1 VLPPEWRALNL
12 GKRSCPSYTISSRT
26 RCCTPPRPSVKP
38 SPWLLSPKYHD
49 SGSTGQ
55 SRDRPTEEVA
65 VAAGPADPVAAAT
78 RAASVF
84 LFLLPGGRPRRGA
97 EGEATI
103 AVAVIA
109 FFLLP
114 HGRPS
119 PRFFS
124 TPTPSAFPVLRP
136 PMADMVG
143 LCSGEEKEVELA
155 K

>member
-1 VLPPEWRALNL
+1 M

-26 RCCTPPRPSVKP
+26 HCCTPPRPFVKP
-38 SPWLLSPKYHD
+38 FPWLLSPKYHD
-49 SGSTGQ
+49 SGSTDQ
-55 SRDRPTEEVA
+55 SRDRPAEEVA
-65 VAAGPADPVAAAT
+65 AMAGPADPVAATA

-84 LFLLPGGRPRRGA
+84 LLLLPGGRPRLGA

-103 AVAVIA
+103 DVAVIA
-109 FFLLP
+109 FFPLP

-124 TPTPSAFPVLRP
+124 TPTPSAFLALRP